1 MNELGNVNV
10 LHLEPSATL
19 AMNQKAKQMQQEGI
33 DVVNLSGGE
42 PNFDTPQPIKDACI
56 QALNEGKTHYVAGGM
71 IPELRQGIVDKLKRE
86 NNIEIDP
93 SQLLLTPGGKYSLFL
108 CMQALLNPN
117 DEVIIVSPAWVSYE
131 AMIKVN
137 GAIPIFLETAEEDN
151 FKITKEKLLNVTN
164 ENTKLVL
171 VCSPS
176 NPTGH
181 DLSLEELDEL
191 EAYIKET
198 GITILVDEM
207 YEHLIYGHKHY
218 SLASRKEIQDKV
230 ISVFGFSKGYAMT
243 GWRIGYITA
252 SKENIKLMST
262 VYSHSIT
269 SVNEFI
275 QYGAVVALNCYDD
288 IERMRQAYLR
298 RRDFFI
304 DGLNKIQGVE
314 ANLPDGAFYAWVK
327 FDGFQDS
334 FEIADFLL
342 EKAHVAGV
350 PGAAFSPSDTNHVRF
365 SFASSDEDLLKAIER
380 IKTAIENR

>member
-1 MNELGNVNV
+1 MNDLGNVNV
-10 LHLEPSATL
+10 IHLKPSATL
-19 AMNQKAKQMQQEGI
+19 AMNEKAKKLISEGVDI
-33 DVVNLSGGE
+33 VNLSGGE
-42 PNFDTPQPIKDACI
+42 PNFDTPKPIKDACI
-56 QALNEGKTHYVAGGM
+56 KALNEGKTHYVAGGM

-86 NNIEIDP
+86 NNMEIDP
-93 SQLLLTPGGKYSLFL
+93 SQVILTPGGKYSLFL

-117 DEVIIVSPAWVSYE
+117 DEVIVVSPAWVSYE
-131 AMIKVN
+131 AMITVN
-137 GAIPIFLETAEEDN
+137 GATPIFLETTEEDD
-151 FKITKEKLLNVTN
+151 FKITKKKLLEVTN

-181 DLSLEELDEL
+181 DLTIEELDEL
-191 EAYIKET
+191 EDYIKET

-218 SLASRKEIQDKV
+218 SLASRIEIQDKV

-252 SKENIKLMST
+252 SKENIKLMNT

-275 QYGAVVALNCYDD
+275 QYGAVVALNCYEE
-288 IERMRQAYLR
+288 IEDMRKQYER

-304 DGLNKIQGVE
+304 KGLNEIDGVE
-314 ANLPDGAFYAWVK
+314 ASLPEGAFYAWVK
-327 FDGFQDS
+327 FDGFEDS
-334 FEIADFLL
+334 FEIADYLL
-342 EKAHVAGV
+342 DQAHVAGV
-350 PGAAFSPSDTNHVRF
+350 PGVAFSPSDTNHVRF
-365 SFASSDEDLLKAIER
+365 SFASSDEDLKKAVER
-380 IKTAIENR
+380 IKQAIEAR

>member
-19 AMNQKAKQMQQEGI
+19 AMNQKAKQMQADGI

-42 PNFDTPQPIKDACI
+42 PNFDTPQQIKDACI
-56 QALNEGKTHYVAGGM
+56 DALQQGKTHYVAGGM
-71 IPELRQGIVDKLKRE
+71 IKELRKGIVDKLKRE
-86 NNIEIDP
+86 NQIEIDP
-93 SQLLLTPGGKYSLFL
+93 EQLILTPGGKYALFL

-131 AMIKVN
+131 SMIKVN
-137 GAIPIFLETAEEDN
+137 GAIPVFLECTEEDN
-151 FKITKEKLLNVTN
+151 FKVTKEKLLNATN

-171 VCSPS
+171 ICSPS

-181 DLSLEELDEL
+181 DLSIEELDEL

-198 GITILVDEM
+198 GITILLDEM
-207 YEHLIYGHKHY
+207 YEHLIYEHKHY
-218 SLASRKEIQDKV
+218 SLAARKEIQDKV

-243 GWRIGYITA
+243 GWRIGYLTA
-252 SKENIKLMST
+252 SKDNIKLMNK

-288 IERMRQAYLR
+288 IERMRQAYQK

-304 DGLNKIQGVE
+304 SGLNKIQGVE
-314 ANLPDGAFYAWVK
+314 ANIPEGAFYAWVK
-327 FDGFQDS
+327 FDGFTDS
-334 FEIADFLL
+334 LEIADFLL
-342 EKAHVAGV
+342 QKAHVAGV
-350 PGAAFSPSDTNHVRF
+350 PGVAFSPNDKNHVRF
-365 SFASSDEDLLKAIER
+365 SFASSDEDLQNAVER
-380 IKTAIENR
+380 IKEAMENR